1 MNNVLLAILR
11 FNDKRELMC
20 PNMYDISMAN
30 TKTPSVRIT
39 TPTATTLPIV

>member
-1 MNNVLLAILR
+1 MNNVLLAILC

-20 PNMYDISMAN
+20 PNMYDIMAN